1 MADSSTAPTGGE
13 GNTTSSSTTKKKS
26 SGGGGINSRTKAD
39 LQKIPLLSVR
49 AGPRDPEWPKRL
61 KSEYQALI
69 KYIQNNKASGNDWF
83 TIKSNKTGTKWE
95 GTCWYYYETVKYE
108 FKLQF
113 EMPVTYP
120 ATAPEIQ
127 IPELEGKTAKM
138 YRGGKI
144 CLTIH
149 FNPLWSRNSP
159 RFGIAH
165 ALALGLGP
173 WLAAEIPDLVRRG
186 VLKKDK

>member
-1 MADSSTAPTGGE
+1 MS
-13 GNTTSSSTTKKKS
+13 
-26 SGGGGINSRTKAD
+26 
-39 LQKIPLLSVR
+39 
-49 AGPRDPEWPKRL
+49 
-61 KSEYQALI
+61 LI
-69 KYIQNNKASGNDWF
+69 KYIQNNKANDNDWF
-83 TIKSNKTGTKWE
+83 TIKSDPTGNSWT
-95 GTCWYYYETVKYE
+95 GTCWYYYESVKYE

-120 ATAPEIQ
+120 ATAPEIA
-127 IPELEGKTAKM
+127 IPELEGKTSKM

-149 FNPLWSRNSP
+149 FNPLWARNTP

-186 VLKKDK
+186 VLKKK